1 MGLLT
6 RLLGSVP
13 GASTSASEQVFSLRD
28 LAKVN
33 PALAEHYLWGENVVP
48 ANVDPGFVQLGSG
61 ENVLSGFVN
70 LDFIPHDEHVFAWNL
85 LDLWPDAWS
94 DVAQGVFAEDVLEH
108 FFHGEQVYILANV
121 NRMLRAGG
129 VARILMP
136 SLPRL
141 VDYGASY
148 QPGPDELLHRFFGVD
163 TGADALNMGM
173 RFSGHRWLHSAE
185 SLAALAA
192 MCGFELDPTSCAHS
206 SVTKFEGINLRNETN
221 SLSFANDLRKT
232 RPIHRALVP
241 PRAVSGASL
250 VEEVSPGAHLYV
262 ATSPRPAADYVLPS
276 SIAADAVVCLNFR
289 ASNLSSFNE
298 HNLKS
303 LVIDGINADKPWH
316 FDETL
321 RSRPCMNVV
330 TRNQLRL
337 VIGDAREISR
347 MSLSP
352 AGSVGEHFVVGC
364 AEVFTRG
371 AASG

>member
-13 GASTSASEQVFSLRD
+13 VPLASGQAFSLRA

-48 ANVDPGFVQLGSG
+48 ANVDPRFVQLGCG
-61 ENVLSGFVN
+61 ENVLAGFVN
-70 LDFIPHDEHVFAWNL
+70 LDFIPHDERVFAWNL
-85 LDLWPDAWS
+85 LDVWPDAWNA
-94 DVAQGVFAEDVLEH
+94 VAQGVFAEDVLEH
-108 FFHGEQVYILANV
+108 FFYGEQVYILANV
-121 NRMLRAGG
+121 NRMLRDGG

-141 VDYGASY
+141 VEYGANY
-148 QPGPDELLHRFFGVD
+148 QPAPDELLHRYFGVE
-163 TGADALNMGM
+163 TAADALNMGM

-185 SLAALAA
+185 SLAALAT
-192 MCGFELDPTSCAHS
+192 MCGFALEPTSCAHS
-206 SVTKFEGINLRNETN
+206 SVPQLAGINLRNETD
-221 SLSFANDLRKT
+221 SLSFANDLRKV
-232 RPIHRALVP
+232 RPIRRTLVTP
-241 PRAVSGASL
+241 QAVSGASL
-250 VEEVSPGAHLYV
+250 VEEIFPGAQLYV
-262 ATSPRPAADYVLPS
+262 ATSPRPAVDYVLPS
-276 SIAADAVVCLNFR
+276 PIAVDDVACLNFR

-303 LVIDGINADKPWH
+303 LTIDGLNADKPWH

-337 VIGDAREISR
+337 LIGDVQQISR

-352 AGSVGEHFVVGC
+352 AARIGEHFVLGC
-364 AEVFTRG
+364 AETFTRD
-371 AASG
+371 AATG

>member
-13 GASTSASEQVFSLRD
+13 GSSTSVSDKGFSLRD
-28 LAKVN
+28 LANVN
-33 PALAEHYLWGENVVP
+33 PALAEHYLWSENVVP
-48 ANVDPGFVQLGSG
+48 ANVDPDFVQLGCG

-70 LDFIPHDEHVFAWNL
+70 LDFIPHDERVFPWNL

-108 FFHGEQVYILANV
+108 FFHAEQVYILANV
-121 NRMLRAGG
+121 NRMLREGG
-129 VARILMP
+129 VARVLMP

-148 QPGPDELLHRFFGVD
+148 QPAPDELLHRSFGVD

-185 SLAALAA
+185 SLAALAT
-192 MCGFELDPTSCAHS
+192 MCGFELEATSCAHS
-206 SVTKFEGINLRNETN
+206 SVTKFESINLRNETD
-221 SLSFANDLRKT
+221 SLSFANELRKT
-232 RPIHRALVP
+232 RPIRRALVP
-241 PRAVSGASL
+241 PLAVSGASL
-250 VEEVSPGAHLYV
+250 VEEVFPGAHLYV
-262 ATSPRPAADYVLPS
+262 ATLPRPSVDYLLPS
-276 SIAADAVVCLNFR
+276 SIAADAVTCLNFR

-337 VIGDAREISR
+337 VIGEAREISR

-352 AGSVGEHFVVGC
+352 AASVGEYFVVGC

-371 AASG
+371 DASG